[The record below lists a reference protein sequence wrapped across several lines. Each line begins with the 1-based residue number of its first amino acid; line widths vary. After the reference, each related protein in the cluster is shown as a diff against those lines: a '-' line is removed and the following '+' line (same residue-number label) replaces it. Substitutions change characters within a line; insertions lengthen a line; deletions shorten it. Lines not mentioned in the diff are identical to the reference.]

1 MFRYPVNS
9 WLDLLYPAH
18 VKLSIFSISRKLFL
32 SFVHY
37 WKCIII
43 LGIEIDAEKTKL
55 PCECQP
61 FEECAWSERAVN
73 QIKVLPKDSPRHQQL
88 SKQFQQ
94 QICDV
99 EKKNVWCCP
108 GSKMANEAQL
118 KVLTK
123 DRQTKVLTKPE
134 LQKIVFRQDLNKPV
148 IVIRENDKSKYKLK

>member
-1 MFRYPVNS
+1 M
-9 WLDLLYPAH
+9 
-18 VKLSIFSISRKLFL
+18 LS
-32 SFVHY
+32 
-37 WKCIII
+37 
-43 LGIEIDAEKTKL
+43 
-55 PCECQP
+55 
-61 FEECAWSERAVN
+61 
-73 QIKVLPKDSPRHQQL
+73 KDNPRENPYRQEL

-123 DRQTKVLTKPE
+123 DRQTKVVTKPE
-134 LQKIVFRQDLNKPV
+134 LPKNVFRQGLNKPE